1 MFPFQL
7 KVVSIPVKFNFR
19 QIKNREI
26 ALFEGPEGWSEFS
39 PFIEY
44 NNKESATWLKAALE
58 AATKPA
64 PKPVRDEIAVNATL
78 PTIKV
83 DQVSTLLASFN
94 GCTTIK
100 VKVNDF
106 VNDHLLLQEVL
117 RHIPGAKFRLDVNG
131 GWNLEEAIANL
142 RNYLQEFPEQIDYV
156 EQPCLDIADLKS
168 LRQTV
173 KIPIAVDESIRKYL
187 GSDLTKLKEVADVAI
202 IKWAPTGGFSSAL
215 EVIEKVQLPVVIS
228 SALDSS
234 VGISHGL
241 SLAASIPNL
250 YGPCGLATVALLE
263 ADVTSKPLKAEN
275 GYIKNRKIVPDLI
288 EEFQAVP
295 ARQSWWQDRV
305 NEIYAEV
312 SQ

>member
-7 KVVSIPVKFNFR
+7 KVVSIPVKYNFR

-26 ALFEGPEGWSEFS
+26 ALFEGPQGWSEFS

-64 PKPVRDEIAVNATL
+64 PKPIRDEVAVNATL
-78 PTIKV
+78 PNVKV
-83 DQVSTLLASFN
+83 DQVSSLLASFN

-106 VNDHLLLQEVL
+106 VNDHLLLQEIL
-117 RHIPGAKFRLDVNG
+117 QNIPDAKFRLDVNG
-131 GWNLEEAIANL
+131 SWNLEEAIINL
-142 RNYLQEFPEQIDYV
+142 RNYAQEFSDRIDYV
-156 EQPCLDIADLKS
+156 EQPCRDISDLKS
-168 LRQTV
+168 LRQMV
-173 KIPIAVDESIRKYL
+173 KIPLAVDESIRKNL

-202 IKWAPTGGFSSAL
+202 IKWAPTGGFQSAL
-215 EVIEKVQLPVVIS
+215 EVIEKIQLPVVVS

-241 SLAASIPNL
+241 SLAAAIPNL

-263 ADVTSKPLKAEN
+263 ADVTSQPLIAEN
-275 GYIKNRKIVPDLI
+275 GFIKNRRVVPDLI
-288 EEFQAVP
+288 EEYEAEP
-295 ARQSWWQDRV
+295 ARLSWWQDRV

-312 SQ
+312 S

>member
-64 PKPVRDEIAVNATL
+64 PKPVRDEVAVNATL

-142 RNYLQEFPEQIDYV
+142 RNYLQDFPGQIDYV

-168 LRQTV
+168 LRQRV

-250 YGPCGLATVALLE
+250 YGPCGLATVALLK
-263 ADVTSKPLKAEN
+263 ADVTSKTLIAES

-288 EEFQAVP
+288 EEFKAVP

>member
-1 MFPFQL
+1 L
-7 KVVSIPVKFNFR
+7 K
-19 QIKNREI
+19 
-26 ALFEGPEGWSEFS
+26 
-39 PFIEY
+39 
-44 NNKESATWLKAALE
+44 
-58 AATKPA
+58 
-64 PKPVRDEIAVNATL
+64 
-78 PTIKV
+78 
-83 DQVSTLLASFN
+83 
-94 GCTTIK
+94 
-100 VKVNDF
+100 
-106 VNDHLLLQEVL
+106 
-117 RHIPGAKFRLDVNG
+117 
-131 GWNLEEAIANL
+131 
-142 RNYLQEFPEQIDYV
+142 NYLQEFPDQIDYV

-215 EVIEKVQLPVVIS
+215 EVIEKIQLPVVIS

-263 ADVTSKPLKAEN
+263 ADVTSKPLIAEN
-275 GYIKNRKIVPDLI
+275 GYIKNRRIVPDLI
-288 EEFQAVP
+288 EEFKAVP

-312 SQ
+312 SS